1 MYLRR
6 MLLGRASTRV
16 ERGSFHGSLLLLR
29 FVGGEVDDG
38 LLSDDVRS
46 MVLKSS
52 RKDLCELVENSN

>member
-1 MYLRR
+1 
-6 MLLGRASTRV
+6 
-16 ERGSFHGSLLLLR
+16 LLR